1 MEQAKAKILV
11 VDDTKTNIEV
21 LENVLMDYYDVFV
34 AKDGKKAI
42 EVARKVHPDLIL
54 LDVMM
59 PEMNGYET
67 MQCMRGIEELK
78 NIPVFFLT
86 AKSWK

>member
-1 MEQAKAKILV
+1 MEQARAKILV

-42 EVARKVHPDLIL
+42 EVAKKVRPDLIL

-67 MQCMRGIEELK
+67 LKCMHEIDELK
-78 NIPVFFLT
+78 DIPVFFLT
-86 AKSWK
+86 AKSCV